1 MFGTF
6 LTWLSEKTVPVFV
19 LATANDISQLPPEL
33 LRKGRLDEIF
43 FVDLPDAAERLE
55 ILSIHLRKRNRDP
68 AGFDLDALTRAS
80 ADYSGA
86 EIEEA
91 VVSALFDAFH
101 ARQQLETGHILTA
114 LEQSVPLARTMSEQ
128 MDRLRQWA
136 VGRARNAR

>member
-1 MFGTF
+1 
-6 LTWLSEKTVPVFV
+6 
-19 LATANDISQLPPEL
+19 
-33 LRKGRLDEIF
+33 
-43 FVDLPDAAERLE
+43 
-55 ILSIHLRKRNRDP
+55 
-68 AGFDLDALTRAS
+68 GFDLDALTRAS
-80 ADYSGA
+80 DGYSGA

-101 ARQQLETGHILTA
+101 ARQQLETGHILAA